1 MVDREKL
8 EKYLSIWTFI
18 LCMYCAKAA
27 NDKVSQVKK
36 ILEILRVR
44 VKRESL
50 ENEITPRALA

>member
-1 MVDREKL
+1 
-8 EKYLSIWTFI
+8 
-18 LCMYCAKAA
+18 MYCAKAA

-50 ENEITPRALA
+50 ENEITPPALA